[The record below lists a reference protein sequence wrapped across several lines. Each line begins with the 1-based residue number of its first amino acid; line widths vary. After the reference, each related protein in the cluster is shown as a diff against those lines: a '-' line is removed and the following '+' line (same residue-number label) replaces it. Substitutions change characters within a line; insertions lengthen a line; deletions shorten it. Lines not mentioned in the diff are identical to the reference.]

1 MPTFATNKGR
11 DTPEGAIGPLK
22 IGQVAERAGVGVET
36 LRFYERHG
44 LVDEPPRTES
54 GYRQYPQETV
64 ARLRFIRRAKSL
76 GFSLHEIR
84 ELISLRLDS
93 AASLGEVRSR
103 AQAKIG
109 EIEEKV
115 SDLQR
120 MSQALARLVDSCDG
134 SGSLDGCPI
143 ITALESEE
151 P

>member
-1 MPTFATNKGR
+1 VSGS
-11 DTPEGAIGPLK
+11 GWLK

-36 LRFYERHG
+36 VRFYERHG

-54 GYRQYPQETV
+54 GYRQYSEEAV
-64 ARLRFIRRAKSL
+64 ARLRFIRRTKSL

-84 ELISLRLDS
+84 ELISLRLD
-93 AASLGEVRSR
+93 AATDVGEVRWR

-115 SDLQR
+115 VDLQR
-120 MSQALARLVDSCDG
+120 MRQALERLVESCDG
-134 SGSLDGCPI
+134 SGALDACPI
-143 ITALESEE
+143 LRALDTGE